1 MTLTPIGQIRST
13 LTDRTN
19 APRQA
24 TEGAPSA
31 TLEILPAYAQAVEG
45 LHPGDDIWILTWL
58 HDADRDTLR
67 VHPRSDPRNPIT
79 GVFATRSPDRP
90 NPIGLHRATLT
101 RLVAMG
107 QDGLTLYL
115 DAIEAID
122 GTPVLDIKPV
132 LSSEAGPRPSVCEP
146 SAG

>member
-1 MTLTPIGQIRST
+1 MILTPIGRIRST

-24 TEGAPSA
+24 AEGAPPA
-31 TLEILPAYAQAVEG
+31 TLEILPDYAEAVDG
-45 LHPGDDIWILTWL
+45 LEPNQDIWILTWL

-67 VHPRSDPRNPIT
+67 VHPGSDPRNPIT

-90 NPIGLHRATLT
+90 NPIGLHRATLL
-101 RLVAMG
+101 RIE
-107 QDGLTLYL
+107 GLTLHV
-115 DAIEAID
+115 DAIETID

-132 LSSEAGPRPSVCEP
+132 LKSETARNPSLCEKR
-146 SAG
+146 